1 MAKKVTVEAEVKVK
15 GGKEVEETTEKFV
28 SFRKQAREATIG
40 LQELSDQGITSGK
53 KFEEFKKK
61 LDDAEDGMKKAKFA
75 GAQLED
81 KLAAM
86 PGPIGAVGRAF
97 GSAKEAVET
106 FGKKIA
112 IALGVVGLIVGAF
125 LAMKESLSRTE
136 EGTKKLNQ
144 ITEAFEKIMNGL
156 FAVIEPIAMTL
167 ADLAVKL
174 LSNKSVMEGLST
186 TVGVL
191 TGIFTGLL
199 GTITS
204 VGKFI
209 YDVLITNF
217 KTLIGVAKGAGE
229 VIQGVFTFDWDKIK
243 SGADKA
249 FTAVTDGVKSQISSA
264 KELGKGI
271 ATAVSDGFTAG
282 GKSFTEGSKR
292 MTEAE
297 REAYKKRQEELK
309 KQKEEAKKKA
319 EADAKQKAIDD
330 AKNLADANK
339 VLDEAY
345 LTSIDERNKEIY
357 KRGQKLNEDMLALT
371 KAGFTDMTAVKESY
385 NRDVAAIDKKYDD
398 EIAQKEADKKKKA
411 DDDAQ
416 KLLDEAQKAADEKLA
431 KDNSLLESSAGLA
444 QAEFNL
450 KRANNEATFQDQRDT
465 FEKVRAAG
473 QEAMAA
479 NVKAGKANAD
489 DLTAYEKET
498 ATMRIQNKKD
508 EEAVKLQ
515 AVSGALD
522 AVASLV
528 DEGSTA
534 GKAISIAKAIINT
547 YQGATMALGAYPPP
561 FNFIAAAATVA
572 AGFMNVN
579 KIINTK
585 VPSIKPGGGDVA
597 SSGAAAP
604 SYSGAPPAMAIPT
617 VQTSGGNN
625 PATQIGQTIQ
635 DTQNKN
641 PIRAYVV
648 SGEISNQQSLDRKTN
663 RSATFA
669 LG

>member
-1 MAKKVTVEAEVKVK
+1 MAKKVTVEAEIKVK
-15 GGKEVEETTEKFV
+15 GGKEVEESTEKFV
-28 SFRKQAREATIG
+28 SFRKQARAAEIA

-53 KFEEFKKK
+53 KFEQFKKD
-61 LDDAEDGMKKAKFA
+61 LDDAQDGIKKAAFA

-81 KLAAM
+81 KLSAM

-125 LAMKESLSRTE
+125 MAMKESLSRTE
-136 EGTKKLNQ
+136 EGTKKLTQ

-156 FAVIEPIAMTL
+156 FAVIEPIAMAL

-174 LSNKSVMEGLST
+174 LSNKSVMEGIST

-191 TGIFTGLL
+191 TGVFTGLL
-199 GTITS
+199 GSIKS

-209 YDVLITNF
+209 YDILITNF
-217 KTLIGVAKGAGE
+217 KTLIDVAKGAGE
-229 VIQGVFTFDWDKIK
+229 VIEGVFTFDWDKIK

-249 FTAVTDGVKSQISSA
+249 FTAVTDGVKSQISNA

-282 GKSFTEGSKR
+282 SKSFTEGSKR
-292 MTEAE
+292 LTEAE
-297 REAYKKRQEELK
+297 REALK
-309 KQKEEAKKKA
+309 KKKA
-319 EADAKQKAIDD
+319 EDAAKLAADDAKQKAIDD

-339 VLDEAY
+339 VLDDAY
-345 LTSIDERNKEIY
+345 LTSLDERNKEIY
-357 KRGQKLNEDMLALT
+357 KRGQKLNEDMLALS

-398 EIAQKEADKKKKA
+398 EAAQKEADKKKKA
-411 DDDAQ
+411 EDDAQ
-416 KLLDEAQKAADEKLA
+416 KAADDAQKAADEKLGR
-431 KDNSLLESSAGLA
+431 DNSLLESSANLA
-444 QAEFNL
+444 QKEFDL

-465 FEKVRAAG
+465 FEKIRAAG
-473 QEAMAA
+473 HEAMAA
-479 NVKAGKANAD
+479 NVAAGKANAD

-508 EEAVKLQ
+508 EEAVNLQ